1 MKEAFVFS
9 SPCEP
14 LKRPRHHSAHT
25 NINNN
30 ILRLFYQDGKHARG
44 LGWKATSEITKSHQ
58 FHLAVPSSSVL
69 DIKVKD
75 TVAMLREKKANYEK
89 QLKLLKIIMDKPV
102 IRQFWL
108 QRPTSE
114 G

>member
-30 ILRLFYQDGKHARG
+30 ILRLFYQDGKHARE

-75 TVAMLREKKANYEK
+75 T
-89 QLKLLKIIMDKPV
+89 
-102 IRQFWL
+102 
-108 QRPTSE
+108 E